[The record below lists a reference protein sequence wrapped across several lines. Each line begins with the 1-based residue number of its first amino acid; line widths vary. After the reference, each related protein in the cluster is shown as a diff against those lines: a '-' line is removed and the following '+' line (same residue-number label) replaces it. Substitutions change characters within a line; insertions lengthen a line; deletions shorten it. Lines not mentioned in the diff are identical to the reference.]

1 MSIIFKPAA
10 PNSSSIEEKNSK
22 VKAFSFVHTSDLHLG
37 YAQYG
42 LEARRQDF
50 DKAFSELVDKTI
62 ELKPDFMIIAG
73 DLFHHARP
81 SNTTL
86 ERTIRSFKRLK
97 DAGIPVLTVDGSH
110 DSAPNMVTG
119 TILTPLDSAGLII
132 QLPRQEGACWRKP
145 DCCYVYGIPNFRSRR
160 RTDEA
165 LPAFLAEKP
174 PTPDP
179 SVVNI
184 FVLHGAVD
192 LPSVKPPYIEAEIS
206 PELIPD
212 GFSYYAAGHV
222 HDGYMGRLNSGL
234 LVYSGCTETVSYDEA
249 KLKKGF
255 ILVMVDEKGKV
266 SPSFVDL
273 LSPRKF
279 VVVERE
285 FAGMDSAKI
294 TELAVQIVKGA
305 DEEGAVIIPVLKGT
319 LPAEASRGEVDIA
332 KVRAA
337 AKKALLV
344 HPVILLR
351 ESAISDEIVRS
362 IFKNEFKDL
371 KTKTYEY
378 FLQIFDERY
387 SRDEADRI
395 ARSAISLIEQL
406 TKRQEEKVKQTIE
419 GLLK

>member
-1 MSIIFKPAA
+1 M
-10 PNSSSIEEKNSK
+10 
-22 VKAFSFVHTSDLHLG
+22 KAFSFVHASDLHLG

-50 DKAFSELVDKTI
+50 DNAFTELVDKTI

-86 ERTIRSFKRLK
+86 ENTIRNFKRLK
-97 DAGIPVLTVDGSH
+97 DVEIPVLTVDGSH
-110 DSAPNMVTG
+110 DSAPNAITG
-119 TILTPLDSAGLII
+119 TILTPLDSAGLVIH
-132 QLPRQEGACWRKP
+132 LPRHDEACWRKLNT
-145 DCCYVYGIPNFRSRR
+145 CYVYGIPNFRSQR
-160 RTDEA
+160 RTNEA

-179 SVVNI
+179 SVANI

-212 GFSYYAAGHV
+212 GFNYYAAGHV
-222 HDGYMGRLNSGL
+222 HNGYMGKFKTGL

-255 ILVMVDEKGKV
+255 IHVTMDEKGKV
-266 SPSFVDL
+266 SPRFVEL
-273 LSPRKF
+273 TSPRKF
-279 VVVERE
+279 VVLERE
-285 FAGMDSAKI
+285 FTGMNSAKI
-294 TELAVQIVKGA
+294 TELAVQMVESA
-305 DEEGAVIIPVLKGT
+305 DEEGAVIIPVLKGV
-319 LPAEASRGEVDIA
+319 LPAETSRGEVDIA

-337 AKKALLV
+337 AEKALLV
-344 HPVILLR
+344 HPVVLLR
-351 ESAISDEIVRS
+351 ESAVSDEIVRS
-362 IFKNEFKDL
+362 IFESEFNDL
-371 KTKTYEY
+371 KTKAYEY
-378 FLQIFDERY
+378 FQQIFNERY

-395 ARSAISLIEQL
+395 ARSAISLIEPL
-406 TKRQEEKVKQTIE
+406 TKHQEERVKQTIE
-419 GLLK
+419 ELLNES